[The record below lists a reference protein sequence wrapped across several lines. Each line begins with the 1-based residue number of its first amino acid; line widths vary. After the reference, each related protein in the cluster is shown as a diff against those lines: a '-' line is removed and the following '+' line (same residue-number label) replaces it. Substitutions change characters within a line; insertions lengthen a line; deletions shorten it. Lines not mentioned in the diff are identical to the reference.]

1 MVLNT
6 KQRTFISEIS
16 KDRKDRGQSTV
27 EYILMLA
34 VVASL
39 AAMILNSERFK
50 KTLGADSEIF
60 KKFAQRLEFTYR
72 HGVSGAGDPT
82 SRTPPFGM
90 HETYFKGA
98 SRIFMPTG
106 KYPPD

>member
-1 MVLNT
+1 M
-6 KQRTFISEIS
+6 KYR
-16 KDRKDRGQSTV
+16 RDRGQSTV

-50 KTLGADSEIF
+50 KTLGAESEIF

-72 HGVSGAGDPT
+72 HGVSGAGDNTP
-82 SRTPPFGM
+82 RTPDFGK
-90 HETYFKGA
+90 HETYYNTAKNT
-98 SRIFMPTG
+98 SRIFMSQG
-106 KYPPD
+106 KYPE